1 MKAFTIA
8 FLSMDNPR
16 DKRSWS
22 GTHYFLLK
30 ELENFAKVEIYHSYT
45 PQPLK
50 FFCSAF
56 NFLTLRLF
64 HKRFDYRHSR
74 IMRKALGKEYSK
86 YLERNKYDLAIVVGS
101 TSIAAGIETDI
112 PVVYIND
119 RTLEGAMNYHK
130 VLTQLFDFS
139 YKQSIETDRLAIE
152 KSRLSVFSSH
162 WAADAAKLNHPAI
175 ADKISMLP
183 FGANLDTI
191 PETPVEK
198 QFPEFPLQIFFA
210 GVNWEDKGGP
220 VALETLEE
228 LIANGIDAELI
239 VCGCIP
245 PVQHPKMK
253 VLGFLDKNKPEEFA
267 KLTELFRTSD
277 FFILPTKYEAYG
289 LVFCESAAYGLPA
302 LAPATGGIT
311 SIISDAE
318 TGFLLPVNAT
328 GKEYAAKIIS
338 LIKSPEKYYAMR
350 NAAYALFK
358 NQLNWKS
365 WAEKFK
371 KLLEK
376 SGIGVE

>member
-1 MKAFTIA
+1 MRDLNIA
-8 FLSMDNPR
+8 FLSADNPR

-30 ELENFAKVEIYHSYT
+30 SIEDMGHVETYFGYT

-56 NFLTLRLF
+56 NFLTLRF
-64 HKRFDYRHSR
+64 FKKRFDYRHSR
-74 IMRKALGKEYSK
+74 IMRNALGKVYSK
-86 YLERNKYDLAIVVGS
+86 CLKQNNYDLVIVVGS
-101 TSIAAGIETDI
+101 TSIAAGIETDV
-112 PVVYIND
+112 PVIYIND

-152 KSRLSVFSSH
+152 KSKISVFSSD
-162 WAADAAKLNHPAI
+162 WAANAAKSNHPEI
-175 ADKISMLP
+175 ASKIVMLP
-183 FGANLDTI
+183 FGANLDTL
-191 PETPVEK
+191 PGPPAEK
-198 QFPEFPLQIFFA
+198 HFPKFPLQLFFA

-220 VALETLEE
+220 VALDTLQE

-253 VLGFLDKNKPEEFA
+253 VLGFLNKNKPEEFA
-267 KLTELFRTSD
+267 KLTALFRISD

-311 SIISDAE
+311 TIIADGE
-318 TGFLLPVNAT
+318 TGFLLPVDAT
-328 GKEYAAKIIS
+328 GKEYAGKIIS
-338 LIKSPEKYYAMR
+338 LVNDPEKYHAMR
-350 NAAYALFK
+350 NAAYARFK
-358 NQLNWKS
+358 NKLNWES
-365 WAEKFK
+365 WAIEFK
-371 KLLEK
+371 KILEG
-376 SGIGVE
+376 SGIGLK